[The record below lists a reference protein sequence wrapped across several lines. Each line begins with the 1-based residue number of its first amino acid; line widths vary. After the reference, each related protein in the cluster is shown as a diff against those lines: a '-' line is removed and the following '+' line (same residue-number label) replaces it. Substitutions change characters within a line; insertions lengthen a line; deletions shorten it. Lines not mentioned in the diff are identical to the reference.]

1 MKSSVLVTKRIFSQ
15 AIDYL
20 KQHADVE
27 YVETDDGLPSE
38 ELMRRI
44 QGKHG
49 IVSQLTDKFT
59 PAVLERLPDLRVI
72 SNVAV
77 GFDNV
82 DVPAATKRK
91 IFVTNTPDVLT
102 DTTADF
108 AFALLMAGAR
118 RVVEG
123 HQFVHSGQWN
133 KWSIDL
139 LLGQDVHHSTLAIF
153 GVGRI
158 GQAVAPR

>member
-118 RVVEG
+118 RGGGGPQFFRSGPRQKRALHPFLGQAG
-123 HQFVHSGQWN
+123 HQSRRGIFC
-133 KWSIDL
+133 
-139 LLGQDVHHSTLAIF
+139 LGRD
-153 GVGRI
+153 GG
-158 GQAVAPR
+158 GG

>member
-20 KQHADVE
+20 KQHAEVE
-27 YVETDDGLPSE
+27 YVETDDGLPAE
-38 ELMRRI
+38 ELMWRI

-59 PAVLERLPDLRVI
+59 PPVLDKLPELRVI

-91 IFVTNTPDVLT
+91 IFVTNTPAVLT

-108 AFALLMAGAR
+108 AFARLMAGAR
-118 RVVEG
+118 PAGGGHEFFASGPGEKRATASFSVV
-123 HQFVHSGQWN
+123 
-133 KWSIDL
+133 
-139 LLGQDVHHSTLAIF
+139 DVCNSH
-153 GVGRI
+153 
-158 GQAVAPR
+158 PRSF